1 MEKLNIPMLKRIA
14 ILVLILCIG
23 AYLTSCTTK
32 IPEGDIKDFVDCIS
46 YNTAYENID
55 LGVSHITVVYSQND
69 EELGRVSIHTEID
82 KSQKYYYAN
91 TIASGSYVEEY
102 GFEEQQILS
111 YMNIDNTIHSYQIK
125 NNEALEVS
133 HNEEELNQLISSFF
147 YTQVDGGYHQG
158 AMYYGDYVIANCGKF
173 YTCFS
178 LNEEKTLLTYEV
190 NTSQKNSKGDEIV
203 TMHYFVI
210 NAYGMLVSLH
220 TKSIMVEKNIVVD
233 TTIECE
239 YNNPIDKKTEL

>member
-1 MEKLNIPMLKRIA
+1 MLKRSIV
-14 ILVLILCIG
+14 LFLILCIG
-23 AYLTSCTTK
+23 GYLTSCTAK

-46 YNTAYENID
+46 YDTAYENID
-55 LGVSHITVVYSQND
+55 LGVSNVMVVYSQND

-111 YMNIDNTIHSYQIK
+111 YMNVDNIVQSYQIK
-125 NNEALEVS
+125 NNETLEVS
-133 HNEEELNQLISSFF
+133 HSEEELNQLITSFF

-158 AMYYGDYVIANCGKF
+158 AIYYGDYVIANCGKF

-190 NTSQKNSKGDEIV
+190 NTSQKNSDGDEIV

-210 NAYGMLVSLH
+210 DAYGMLVSLH

-239 YNNPIDKKTEL
+239 YNKPIDKKTEL